1 MQPILDFPFD
11 LRTPT
16 NKQTLCKLNRCD
28 AGWWRYQLNT
38 KWWYRQGNPR
48 QCGNASG
55 NTINRTNWLE
65 MGQTSKSQGAHA
77 AILDFPFDLGTPTN
91 RGERSNLRLQ
101 HLLTWIS
108 EQSYVQTFPCESESI
123 FDPIKS
129 FICAWV
135 LIVTK
140 VWCSFEHY
148 ALHNGYLGAQPKTF
162 NPLSFRGEIFS
173 KPKVVLAYYRG
184 AILLDSEIHPCHNGS
199 I

>member
-101 HLLTWIS
+101 HLLTWILPNFWTILCPNFS
-108 EQSYVQTFPCESESI
+108 MWVWVNFRSDKKLHLRMS
-123 FDPIKS
+123 FDRYKS
-129 FICAWV
+129 LMQFW
-135 LIVTK
+135 
-140 VWCSFEHY
+140 
-148 ALHNGYLGAQPKTF
+148 ALCTA
-162 NPLSFRGEIFS
+162 
-173 KPKVVLAYYRG
+173 
-184 AILLDSEIHPCHNGS
+184 
-199 I
+199 